1 MSLSIL
7 KLINSCTKHATGD
20 ATVASV
26 IGELSEIE
34 NEPQTDIQE

>member
-1 MSLSIL
+1 MFSYIEFFDNCS
-7 KLINSCTKHATGD
+7 KYTAAD

-26 IGELSEIE
+26 IGEVSEIE